1 MGAVLFLRGYLARS
15 GAISCHHNCGRRVK
29 ARDAKGML
37 TSNNAE
43 GNPTREVICR
53 RCWLCHGGEKPSFLG
68 FLSIWLFSFSLICC
82 PSHHE
87 PSKFLLCPWLL
98 LLSSLPWGLYQSPMA
113 NIMLTSRIPRLCQL
127 HIQPT
132 SPTISWISLLECHI
146 ITTNPILKNQN
157 PSVCQ

>member
-1 MGAVLFLRGYLARS
+1 MVERNLA
-15 GAISCHHNCGRRVK
+15 
-29 ARDAKGML
+29 
-37 TSNNAE
+37 
-43 GNPTREVICR
+43 
-53 RCWLCHGGEKPSFLG
+53 
-68 FLSIWLFSFSLICC
+68 FSAFSPFDCSASLICC

-157 PSVCQ
+157 PSVCLSPQQTSPLLSSPLSTVSQAQVSHGLTCSVGNYIEPVTKLFSPSNILYLQ